1 MRTMFLLFMGLA
13 LCAGLFTI
21 QAGPPLICH
30 PYDIGNAQSLPWG
43 HSQQGTWEAGWDNP
57 LPGYDTKQL
66 TGDTLK
72 ILDAPAPVLVRMET
86 MRRAAL
92 YGANDHASAAALL
105 AALKQRATAANPGAP
120 ALFDYGYFTETLK
133 QIEWKYK
140 EDLTG
145 SADGYQFVE
154 RALAMEPNSPEM
166 HFAAAIIARS
176 ARKPDFAEHARKARA
191 AEGDALLAA
200 NIRSHLE

>member
-1 MRTMFLLFMGLA
+1 MRTMFLFLLSLV
-13 LCAGLFTI
+13 LCAGFFTI

-43 HSQQGTWEAGWDNP
+43 HSQQGSWEAGWDNP

-66 TGDTLK
+66 AGDTLK
-72 ILDAPAPVLVRMET
+72 ILDANAPVLVRMET

-105 AALKQRATAANPGAP
+105 TALKQRATAPNPGAL
-120 ALFDYGYFTETLK
+120 ALFDYGYFTATLK
-133 QIEWKYK
+133 QIQWKYK

-145 SADGYQFVE
+145 GADGYQLVE
-154 RALAMEPNSPEM
+154 RALAIKPDSAEM
-166 HFAAAIIARS
+166 HFAAAIISRDP
-176 ARKPDFAEHARKARA
+176 RKPDFAEHARKARSA
-191 AEGDALLAA
+191 HADALLAA